1 VSFSDLRH
9 LPPAVVIAFVLI
21 LWPAIWAAA
30 AMVMAFVTDIL
41 RRMERRD
48 TLRHPAEVSRFEADS
63 EGAGRNVR

>member
-1 VSFSDLRH
+1 
-9 LPPAVVIAFVLI
+9 VLI

-63 EGAGRNVR
+63 EGAGRNMR